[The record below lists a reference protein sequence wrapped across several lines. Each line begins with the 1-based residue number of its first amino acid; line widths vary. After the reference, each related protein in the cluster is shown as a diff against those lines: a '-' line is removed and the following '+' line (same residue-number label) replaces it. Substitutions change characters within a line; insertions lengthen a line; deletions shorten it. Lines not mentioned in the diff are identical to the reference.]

1 MICGGSRGVGSNST
15 RRELQL
21 IHTNTCELTYKDG
34 LSKEDLWD
42 LPGDPVVKTLRSQH
56 RGCSSAAG
64 WGTKSPPATLYDHPP
79 PVKKKKRAPIIKK
92 NICQKPHFQE
102 HNFQTLTL
110 LPAFDNSLLWRPFLS
125 IVGCLMWLRLA
136 PTP

>member
-1 MICGGSRGVGSNST
+1 MQLSNVRGSRGVGSNST

-21 IHTNTCELTYKDG
+21 IHTNTWSLTQ
-34 LSKEDLWD
+34 
-42 LPGDPVVKTLRSQH
+42 KTGFPKRTCGTSLAIQWLRLRSQH

-79 PVKKKKRAPIIKK
+79 PVKKRAPVTKKKYAKSHISRNIIS
-92 NICQKPHFQE
+92 
-102 HNFQTLTL
+102 QTSAL
-110 LPAFDNSLLWRPFLS
+110 LPFLIILCCGRPFLG
-125 IVGCLMWLRLA
+125 IVGCSAAWLA